1 MNEKAIEP
9 VIAVVD
15 DDESVGR
22 SLARFLKAS
31 GFQSVV
37 YQSAEA
43 FLADQQHPHFDC
55 LIVDIQLNSH

>member
-1 MNEKAIEP
+1 M
-9 VIAVVD
+9 IAVVD

-22 SLARFLKAS
+22 SLAGFLKAS

-37 YQSAEA
+37 YQSADA